1 MPQATMP
8 GPSLLQYGVS
18 QFERHM
24 LGQLAEVPG
33 RESASRAGD
42 GLGERGGGTLIGQ
55 RDLSGGKTLVGFSA

>member
-33 RESASRAGD
+33 REAPAAQVMVSVNVMVAH
-42 GLGERGGGTLIGQ
+42 
-55 RDLSGGKTLVGFSA
+55 